1 MPRSPL
7 PIGTWGRVRTQ
18 IVKTDEKGKAV
29 SHRAQ
34 AKYRDHDGHT
44 RLVSAFGKTKTAA
57 ENNLLNKLRDRAKTS
72 HAGQLTSMH
81 KIHHARDRPP
91 SAGAEEVNAQG
102 HLERQGPTLT
112 RGTGGPGFGR

>member
-34 AKYRDHDGHT
+34 AKYRDHDGGLADAKAAGRSGSARYPPEPIPHQWT
-44 RLVSAFGKTKTAA
+44 TIDPRIPLIERRAASNERLTARW
-57 ENNLLNKLRDRAKTS
+57 LKPRRAGVCPACS
-72 HAGQLTSMH
+72 PAAIGSRRML
-81 KIHHARDRPP
+81 
-91 SAGAEEVNAQG
+91 
-102 HLERQGPTLT
+102 
-112 RGTGGPGFGR
+112 